1 MKTRYN
7 NFEEGS
13 ILQTFNCNKIY
24 LTNLLEYSKS
34 SKNQK
39 FLSIFNN
46 EATSQVLQT
55 RYLYRNLYANQNQKD
70 IKSLSVHHRSIIHD
84 LWPTYHP
91 KKILPPPL
99 SLNPASLQGRSLNW
113 FRERGDRW
121 PVGQVHVQPT

>member
-1 MKTRYN
+1 MYP
-7 NFEEGS
+7 
-13 ILQTFNCNKIY
+13 
-24 LTNLLEYSKS
+24 TNLLEYSKS

-84 LWPTYHP
+84 LWPT
-91 KKILPPPL
+91 
-99 SLNPASLQGRSLNW
+99 
-113 FRERGDRW
+113 
-121 PVGQVHVQPT
+121 